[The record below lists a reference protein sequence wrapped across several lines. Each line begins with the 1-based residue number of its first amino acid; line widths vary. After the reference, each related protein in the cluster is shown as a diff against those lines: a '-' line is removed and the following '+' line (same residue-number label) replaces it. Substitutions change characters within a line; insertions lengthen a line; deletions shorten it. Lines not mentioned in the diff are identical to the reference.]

1 MSLILPHLQPRV
13 ISSLLYKPTSIYPN
27 LKPLAFSAK
36 PKTKFQSNPSVS
48 RSNTRFCHTYVP
60 KSASVNG
67 FPLQSD
73 SEVSPRDVGVNN
85 AELSEKLRRWI
96 AFVRSVLPG
105 GSWWSFSEDVDVVL
119 TAKPVTVLRAL
130 QRMWE
135 LIAKD
140 RWIIFAAF
148 TTLII
153 TAVSSPLVS
162 NWIEL
167 KWKFA
172 SFDNVEDFRRWPL
185 H

>member
-1 MSLILPHLQPRV
+1 MSLILPHLQPLL
-13 ISSLLYKPTSIYPN
+13 IPSLHHKPTSLYPN

-48 RSNTRFCHTYVP
+48 RSNTRFRRTYVP

-67 FPLQSD
+67 FPLKSD
-73 SEVSPRDVGVNN
+73 SEVSPRDVEVNK
-85 AELSEKLRRWI
+85 AKLSEKLRRWI

-105 GSWWSFSEDVDVVL
+105 GSWWSFSEDVEVVL

-148 TTLII
+148 ATLII
-153 TAVSSPLVS
+153 TAVSSPLVG

-172 SFDNVEDFRRWPL
+172 SFDNVEDFR
-185 H
+185 